1 MNINFKRIIM
11 SLFGIFSEKE
21 ATNEIKE
28 YLSNGAVVLDVRT
41 QEEWDEG
48 HTEGAKH
55 IVLQTI
61 PANVD
66 ENLGAKIH
74 MFSRCPF
81 SRYKSYQF
89 FEYQLQRPTRNVNGT
104 RSRTTFT
111 TI

>member
-1 MNINFKRIIM
+1 M

-66 ENLGAKIH
+66 EI
-74 MFSRCPF
+74 
-81 SRYKSYQF
+81 KSWNKPVIAVCRSGGRSGQATQF
-89 FEYQLQRPTRNVNGT
+89 LKQNGVDVINGGPWQNVDQHV
-104 RSRTTFT
+104 
-111 TI
+111 